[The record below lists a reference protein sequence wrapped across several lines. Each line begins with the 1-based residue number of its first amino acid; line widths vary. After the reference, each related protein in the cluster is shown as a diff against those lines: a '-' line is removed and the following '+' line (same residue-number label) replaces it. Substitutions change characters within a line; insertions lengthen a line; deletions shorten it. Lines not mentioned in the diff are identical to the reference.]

1 MALCHFLYKQDLK
14 DRYEFIGG
22 LSPLAG
28 TTDDQAD
35 ALVSALNKAYADVE
49 FKLYLGL
56 KSEICFNPKYSLN
69 STSAYALFNAETSAS
84 AWSSVVHKCTKMVLL
99 KQSL

>member
-1 MALCHFLYKQDLK
+1 MV
-14 DRYEFIGG
+14 

-35 ALVSALNKAYADVE
+35 ALVSALNKASQDVE

-56 KSEICFNPKYSLN
+56 NTFHHLSDAVEQMRNDGITEAITVVLAP
-69 STSAYALFNAETSAS
+69 LFFIFSRII
-84 AWSSVVHKCTKMVLL
+84 
-99 KQSL
+99 